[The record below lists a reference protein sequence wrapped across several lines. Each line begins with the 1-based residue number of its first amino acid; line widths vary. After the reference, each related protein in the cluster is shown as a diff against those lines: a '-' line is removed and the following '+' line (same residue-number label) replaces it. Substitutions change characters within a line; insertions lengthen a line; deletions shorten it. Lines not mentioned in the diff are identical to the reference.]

1 MNFDQIM
8 KLIDAGFTKDEI
20 MGFSAQNPGNAPE
33 PATAPTQEPATAPT
47 QEPKPA
53 TAPTQEPKPADDMSA
68 VLAAIKATNDNI
80 TKLALM
86 QGVKNIPTQETADDI
101 LPQFIRV

>member
-1 MNFDQIM
+1 MTFEQIM

-20 MGFSAQNPGNAPE
+20 MGFSAQNPGNAP
-33 PATAPTQEPATAPT
+33 TQEPATAPT
-47 QEPKPA
+47 QEPK
-53 TAPTQEPKPADDMSA
+53 TADDMSA
-68 VLAAIKATNDNI
+68 VLAAIKATNENI
-80 TKLALM
+80 SRLALM

>member
-1 MNFDQIM
+1 MTFEQIM

-33 PATAPTQEPATAPT
+33 PANAPTQEPAN
-47 QEPKPA
+47 
-53 TAPTQEPKPADDMSA
+53 APTQEPKPADDRTA
-68 VLAAIKATNDNI
+68 VLAAIKATNENI
-80 TKLALM
+80 SRLALM

>member
-1 MNFDQIM
+1 MTFEQIM
-8 KLIDAGFTKDEI
+8 KLIDAGFTKEEI
-20 MGFSAQNPGNAPE
+20 MGFSAGQAPGTAPTQE

-53 TAPTQEPKPADDMSA
+53 DDMSA
-68 VLAAIKATNDNI
+68 GRAAIKATNENI
-80 TKLALM
+80 SRLALM

>member
-1 MNFDQIM
+1 MTFEQIM

-20 MGFSAQNPGNAPE
+20 MGFSAQNPE

-47 QEPKPA
+47 QEPA

-80 TKLALM
+80 SRLALM
-86 QGVKNIPTQETADDI
+86 QGVKNIPAQETADDI

>member
-1 MNFDQIM
+1 MTFEQIM

-20 MGFSAQNPGNAPE
+20 MGFSAGQAPGNAPGNAPE
-33 PATAPTQEPATAPT
+33 PATVPTQE
-47 QEPKPA
+47 PA

-80 TKLALM
+80 SRLALM
-86 QGVKNIPTQETADDI
+86 QGVKNIPAQETADDI

>member
-1 MNFDQIM
+1 MTFDQIM
-8 KLIDAGFTKDEI
+8 KLIDAGFTKEEI
-20 MGFSAQNPGNAPE
+20 MGFSAPTQESAP
-33 PATAPTQEPATAPT
+33 APTQE
-47 QEPKPA
+47 PA

-68 VLAAIKATNDNI
+68 VLAAIKATNENI
-80 TKLALM
+80 SRLALM

>member
-1 MNFDQIM
+1 MTFEQIM

-33 PATAPTQEPATAPT
+33 PANAPTQE
-47 QEPKPA
+47 PA

>member
-1 MNFDQIM
+1 MNVDQIM
-8 KLIDAGFTKDEI
+8 KLIDAGFTKEEI

-53 TAPTQEPKPADDMSA
+53 DDMSA
-68 VLAAIKATNDNI
+68 VLAAIKATNENI
-80 TKLALM
+80 AKLALM
-86 QGVKNIPTQETADDI
+86 QGVKNIPEKETADDI

>member
-1 MNFDQIM
+1 MTFEQIM
-8 KLIDAGFTKDEI
+8 KLIDAGFTKEEI
-20 MGFSAQNPGNAPE
+20 MGFSAPGNDPN
-33 PATAPTQEPATAPT
+33 PAND
-47 QEPKPA
+47 PKPGND
-53 TAPTQEPKPADDMSA
+53 PKPENDPKPADDMSA

>member
-33 PATAPTQEPATAPT
+33 PANAPTQE
-47 QEPKPA
+47 PA

-68 VLAAIKATNDNI
+68 VLAAIKATNENI
-80 TKLALM
+80 SKLALM
-86 QGVKNIPTQETADDI
+86 QGVKKIPTQETADDI

>member
-1 MNFDQIM
+1 MNFEQIM
-8 KLIDAGFTKDEI
+8 KLIDAGFTKEEI

-33 PATAPTQEPATAPT
+33 PANAPTQEPATV
-47 QEPKPA
+47 
-53 TAPTQEPKPADDMSA
+53 PTQEPKPADDMSA
-68 VLAAIKATNDNI
+68 VLAAIKATNENI
-80 TKLALM
+80 SRLALM

>member
-1 MNFDQIM
+1 MTFEQIM
-8 KLIDAGFTKDEI
+8 KLIDAGFTKEEI

-33 PATAPTQEPATAPT
+33 PANAPTQE
-47 QEPKPA
+47 PA

-68 VLAAIKATNDNI
+68 VLAAIKATNENI
-80 TKLALM
+80 AKLALM
-86 QGVKNIPTQETADDI
+86 QGVKNIPEKETADDI

>member
-1 MNFDQIM
+1 MTFEQIM
-8 KLIDAGFTKDEI
+8 KLIDAGFTKEEI
-20 MGFSAQNPGNAPE
+20 MGFSAGQAPE
-33 PATAPTQEPATAPT
+33 PATAPTQE
-47 QEPKPA
+47 PA

-68 VLAAIKATNDNI
+68 VLAAIKATNENI
-80 TKLALM
+80 SRLALM

>member
-1 MNFDQIM
+1 MTFEQIM

-33 PATAPTQEPATAPT
+33 PANAPTQEPATV
-47 QEPKPA
+47 
-53 TAPTQEPKPADDMSA
+53 PTQEPKPADDMSA
-68 VLAAIKATNDNI
+68 VLAAIKATNENI
-80 TKLALM
+80 SRLALM

>member
-1 MNFDQIM
+1 MTFEQIM

-53 TAPTQEPKPADDMSA
+53 DDMSA
-68 VLAAIKATNDNI
+68 VLTAIKATNENI

>member
-8 KLIDAGFTKDEI
+8 KLIDAGFTKEEI

-53 TAPTQEPKPADDMSA
+53 DDMSA
-68 VLAAIKATNDNI
+68 VLAAIKATNENI

>member
-1 MNFDQIM
+1 MNFEQIM

-33 PATAPTQEPATAPT
+33 PAAAPTQEPATAPT

-53 TAPTQEPKPADDMSA
+53 DDMST
-68 VLAAIKATNDNI
+68 VLAAIKATNENI
-80 TKLALM
+80 SKLALM
-86 QGVKNIPTQETADDI
+86 QGVKNIPAKETADDI

>member
-8 KLIDAGFTKDEI
+8 KLIDAGFTKEEI
-20 MGFSAQNPGNAPE
+20 MGFSAPAQE
-33 PATAPTQEPATAPT
+33 PAPAPTQEPAPAPT
-47 QEPKPA
+47 QEPAP
-53 TAPTQEPKPADDMSA
+53 APTQEPKPADDMSA
-68 VLAAIKATNDNI
+68 VLAAIKATNENI

-86 QGVKNIPTQETADDI
+86 QGVKNIPEKETADDI

>member
-1 MNFDQIM
+1 MTFEQIM

-33 PATAPTQEPATAPT
+33 PANASTQE
-47 QEPKPA
+47 PA

-68 VLAAIKATNDNI
+68 VLAAIKATNENI
-80 TKLALM
+80 SRLALM
-86 QGVKNIPTQETADDI
+86 QGVKNIPEKETADDI

>member
-33 PATAPTQEPATAPT
+33 PANAPTQEPAS
-47 QEPKPA
+47 
-53 TAPTQEPKPADDMSA
+53 APTQEPKPADDMSA
-68 VLAAIKATNDNI
+68 VLAAIKATNENI
-80 TKLALM
+80 SRLALM

>member
-1 MNFDQIM
+1 MNVDQIM

-20 MGFSAQNPGNAPE
+20 MGFSAHNPGNAPE
-33 PATAPTQEPATAPT
+33 PATAPTHEPATAPT
-47 QEPKPA
+47 QEPA

-68 VLAAIKATNDNI
+68 VLAAIKATNENI

-86 QGVKNIPTQETADDI
+86 QGVKNIPEKETADDI

>member
-8 KLIDAGFTKDEI
+8 KLIDAGFTKEEI
-20 MGFSAQNPGNAPE
+20 MGFSAQNPENAPE
-33 PATAPTQEPATAPT
+33 QATAPTQEPATV
-47 QEPKPA
+47 
-53 TAPTQEPKPADDMSA
+53 PTQEPKPADDMSA

-86 QGVKNIPTQETADDI
+86 QGVKNIPEKETADDI

>member
-8 KLIDAGFTKDEI
+8 KLIDAGFTKEEI

-33 PATAPTQEPATAPT
+33 PANAPTQE
-47 QEPKPA
+47 PA

-80 TKLALM
+80 TRLALM
-86 QGVKNIPTQETADDI
+86 QGVQNIPAKETADDI

>member
-1 MNFDQIM
+1 MTFEQIM

-53 TAPTQEPKPADDMSA
+53 DDMSA
-68 VLAAIKATNDNI
+68 VLAAIKATNENI
-80 TKLALM
+80 AKLALM
-86 QGVKNIPTQETADDI
+86 QGVQNIPAKETADDI

>member
-1 MNFDQIM
+1 MTFEQIM

-33 PATAPTQEPATAPT
+33 PANAPAQE
-47 QEPKPA
+47 PA

>member
-8 KLIDAGFTKDEI
+8 KLIDAGFTKEEI
-20 MGFSAQNPGNAPE
+20 MGFSAQNPGNAP
-33 PATAPTQEPATAPT
+33 TQE
-47 QEPKPA
+47 PA

-68 VLAAIKATNDNI
+68 VLAAIKATNENI